1 VARAGMPSRRSDRG
15 APRARRSARGSGLES
30 PRDPR
35 EGDARGAHDAVR
47 PQGPVLGTGRVM
59 TRASVARRG
68 SWIGAIGALVV
79 LTVGAG
85 LESGC
90 SGGREARLQEVLRRS
105 RAAPETISSIE
116 KPFLLDPEPD
126 VRALAVWAIG
136 DARAPH
142 AVEVLSPLAKDPAP
156 VVRLA
161 VVRALCPI
169 SPTSAPEA
177 VLALVQ
183 DSDGE
188 TRRAA
193 VRCVA

>member
-1 VARAGMPSRRSDRG
+1 
-15 APRARRSARGSGLES
+15 
-30 PRDPR
+30 
-35 EGDARGAHDAVR
+35 
-47 PQGPVLGTGRVM
+47 
-59 TRASVARRG
+59 
-68 SWIGAIGALVV
+68 
-79 LTVGAG
+79 
-85 LESGC
+85 
-90 SGGREARLQEVLRRS
+90 
-105 RAAPETISSIE
+105 
-116 KPFLLDPEPD
+116 PFLLDPEPD

-136 DARAPH
+136 DARAPD

-193 VRCVA
+193 VRCVAAKGEPAPGVLAVALGDGDKDVRLAALEGLRRRPQREAMEPLLAAVTARAPDEQLAAVAALRALHDPAAVPALEKAAAERLSPPVRD